1 MEIDTNINS
10 RSQDPL
16 YNSNDAT
23 NPQQNETLFEEGI
36 NNKIIANSM
45 DKAQE
50 NNQELNS
57 SKSKIRAY
65 NIILRTSFDKT
76 KGLKDKELSQS
87 NNLNN
92 DSANTNTTE
101 ACSKNTTKLNLKL
114 PNKFNDNIHQSKE
127 EVENNSK
134 YKMLVDDDDTNIKL
148 NESNNKKAN
157 NYQDA
162 YKNEKE
168 NNKERKYY
176 NPFNDKNHIDINAQ
190 NHGNCDIK
198 CNDEKYDSKKFKMP
212 NIILTTFQPIVKD
225 NKENGGKLSRLWNL
239 FSSRKKEKQI
249 EKKDEIKDE
258 EEPTDK
264 LRTLEERLNEEN
276 IKENIIVN
284 DKDICDEKEKPKEN
298 NENKDN
304 NKYNFVLG
312 LINSQK
318 EELKENKEVKEN
330 PEEINIEGK
339 GKNDSAQ
346 NNSNSFIIKA
356 EPILSN
362 NNQENININKYES
375 SQMIDDD
382 KSSQYTTLSASSFI
396 NLIKDKSKCSPL
408 LMAILLGS
416 CGLFYLIYKKINL
429 KEIISKCSEL
439 FKHRPRF
446 LEYICSFIGACVED
460 FMERYNDLYRLLVGI
475 ICLICFWFIFKLLM
489 KKFMKK
495 GKK

>member
-50 NNQELNS
+50 NNQELNFL
-57 SKSKIRAY
+57 KSKRRAY

-114 PNKFNDNIHQSKE
+114 PNKFNNNIHQSQE

-134 YKMLVDDDDTNIKL
+134 DKMLVDDDDTNIKL
-148 NESNNKKAN
+148 NELNNKEAN

-212 NIILTTFQPIVKD
+212 NIILTTFH
-225 NKENGGKLSRLWNL
+225 
-239 FSSRKKEKQI
+239 FSA
-249 EKKDEIKDE
+249 
-258 EEPTDK
+258 
-264 LRTLEERLNEEN
+264 
-276 IKENIIVN
+276 
-284 DKDICDEKEKPKEN
+284 
-298 NENKDN
+298 
-304 NKYNFVLG
+304 Y
-312 LINSQK
+312 
-318 EELKENKEVKEN
+318 
-330 PEEINIEGK
+330 
-339 GKNDSAQ
+339 
-346 NNSNSFIIKA
+346 
-356 EPILSN
+356 
-362 NNQENININKYES
+362 
-375 SQMIDDD
+375 
-382 KSSQYTTLSASSFI
+382 
-396 NLIKDKSKCSPL
+396 SK
-408 LMAILLGS
+408 
-416 CGLFYLIYKKINL
+416 
-429 KEIISKCSEL
+429 
-439 FKHRPRF
+439 R
-446 LEYICSFIGACVED
+446 
-460 FMERYNDLYRLLVGI
+460 
-475 ICLICFWFIFKLLM
+475 
-489 KKFMKK
+489 
-495 GKK
+495 